1 MIPSFPFHST
11 PYLSPFN
18 SRCPHRQDVCYN
30 RANHPRHDVVY
41 LKNAEGIS
49 SICAFVY
56 SSSWCPYLAFPSPQL
71 QDSTVVATARCA
83 SSLPSFDISKSSNQ
97 WARTNPKLN
106 GYQNPG
112 WPGCCRAPNQ
122 GEVKSI
128 PPADWLAVST
138 VHNIP
143 IPSDVK
149 ALLESIGTTSS
160 RTTAPA
166 TSPSAGKASPTTPPS
181 LDRKGSA
188 GLVPTRTSGS
198 SPRTQ
203 PLSIPSKVRSNGSPK
218 ENAAPLGVPAP
229 RGPGLKE
236 SPPSVTDQVL
246 AHHRKSNMEH
256 IDKRGDSPNNP
267 SPLRRHMELEATMAS
282 RSSDRRPS
290 VSTVKVA
297 STVAKG
303 ADPPSLRRRASTTDT
318 SAMVNNHATASA
330 RTMDRRGTIS
340 ASRPSEKRSSLDID
354 FGAISIASSPKSPS
368 SGSSDGGDARSVGG
382 SSSEGTITSD
392 GGFTDYLSD
401 ESEAEL
407 QKQAEA
413 RARLLAQNQMEEQ
426 EFKMARKQLA
436 HVDLRPPKSW
446 NPGTPQATPRSQI
459 AATQP
464 YTSMSAAT
472 YGSPRGQV
480 DAVGYARAR

>member
-1 MIPSFPFHST
+1 MPKVCFPFAS
-11 PYLSPFN
+11 
-18 SRCPHRQDVCYN
+18 V
-30 RANHPRHDVVY
+30 
-41 LKNAEGIS
+41 S
-49 SICAFVY
+49 S
-56 SSSWCPYLAFPSPQL
+56 PSPCPSL
-71 QDSTVVATARCA
+71 ATVPRFNGCGYC
-83 SSLPSFDISKSSNQ
+83 K
-97 WARTNPKLN
+97 WARSNTNPKLN

-122 GEVKSI
+122 SELKSI
-128 PPADWLAVST
+128 SPADWPVIST
-138 VHNIP
+138 AHKIP

-149 ALLESIGTTSS
+149 ALLESIGTASS
-160 RTTAPA
+160 RTPAPA
-166 TSPSAGKASPTTPPS
+166 TSPPAGKASPTTPPS

-188 GLVPTRTSGS
+188 GLVPTRASGS
-198 SPRTQ
+198 SPRSQ

-218 ENAAPLGVPAP
+218 ENSAPLGVPSP
-229 RGPGLKE
+229 RGPGLEE

-256 IDKRGDSPNNP
+256 VDKRGDSPNSP

-290 VSTVKVA
+290 VSTIKLA
-297 STVAKG
+297 SKA
-303 ADPPSLRRRASTTDT
+303 ADPPSLRRRASTADT
-318 SAMVNNHATASA
+318 SAMANNAATASA

-446 NPGTPQATPRSQI
+446 NLGTPQATPRSQI

-464 YTSMSAAT
+464 YPSMSATT
-472 YGSPRGQV
+472 YGPPRGQV
-480 DAVGYARAR
+480 EAVGYTRAR